1 MSVKYLLD
9 SWAVLAYLKKESPA
23 DLRVLGL
30 LEKARDGEV
39 QLFLSVINL
48 GEIYYIV
55 GRARGEETAQYIL
68 DEIKKLPIEILQIEE
83 KDVLAAAAWKMKPPM
98 AYADAFA
105 AAAAQELQA
114 ILLTGDPEL
123 LALRDL
129 IEIEI
134 LERS

>member
-1 MSVKYLLD
+1 MSAKYLLD
-9 SWAVLAYLKKESPA
+9 SWAILAYLKKESPA
-23 DLRVLGL
+23 DLRVLAL

-68 DEIKKLPIEILQIEE
+68 EEIEKLPIEILQVEE
-83 KDVLAAAAWKMKPPM
+83 KDVLAAAAWKMKHPM
-98 AYADAFA
+98 AYTDAFSVA
-105 AAAAQELQA
+105 TAQELQA
-114 ILLTGDPEL
+114 VLLTGDPEL
-123 LALRDL
+123 LALKDL
-129 IEIEI
+129 IEIEV